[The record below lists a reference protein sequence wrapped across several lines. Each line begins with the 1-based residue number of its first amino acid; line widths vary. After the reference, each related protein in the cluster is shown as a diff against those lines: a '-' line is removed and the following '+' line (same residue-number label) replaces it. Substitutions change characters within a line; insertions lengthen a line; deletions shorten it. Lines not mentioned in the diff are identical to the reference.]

1 MKKGGSDIVSNS
13 GEILTYNSKKTFSY
27 DFVQIKDILDEIGAL
42 PKAVRL
48 NNAFV
53 DRFVNGTSL
62 DSDIKDKIKAARC
75 EITENKTFNVVK
87 PDKCH

>member
-1 MKKGGSDIVSNS
+1 M
-13 GEILTYNSKKTFSY
+13 
-27 DFVQIKDILDEIGAL
+27 

-53 DRFVNGTSL
+53 DRLVNGTSL

-75 EITENKTFNVVK
+75 EITENKTFNVIK
-87 PDKCH
+87 PDKCHQTIS